1 MITLQ
6 QIVLQ
11 LAVLQLTNDG
21 DDDDDDD
28 DDDDND
34 DIETST
40 MRNSLNTFV
49 HVFPK

>member
-21 DDDDDDD
+21 DDDDDD
-28 DDDDND
+28 ND

-40 MRNSLNTFV
+40 MRNSLNTFIN
-49 HVFPK
+49 VFPK